1 MTTRIYGFF
10 DHPDPL
16 EEGRALAV
24 AEDGRIVASHF
35 CSGENWAA
43 SDLGMTPQST
53 RHHRDYAKAC
63 PDGWVL
69 EYVPHRE
76 LGTDD
81 RLRAALQRYEQRNRQ
96 QGGPT

>member
-10 DHPDPL
+10 NRVNPW
-16 EEGRALAV
+16 EAGRALAV
-24 AEDGRIVASHF
+24 AEDGRVVAEHVSA
-35 CSGENWAA
+35 EERWAA
-43 SDLGMTPQST
+43 FDLGMTPDSSS
-53 RHHRDYAKAC
+53 HHRDYTKAC

-76 LGTDD
+76 LGSHDG
-81 RLRAALQRYEQRNRQ
+81 LRAALQRYEQRNRQ